1 MFNVSIF
8 KLLKIHV
15 NKTMKLSKLNFETS
29 KFIVL
34 KQLIIGG
41 TILTHS
47 GFLYWII

>member
-8 KLLKIHV
+8 KLLKIYV
-15 NKTMKLSKLNFETS
+15 NKTIKLSKLNFETS